1 MPLQLGWKGM
11 KVLPFVA
18 GLLLVLAVAGCR
30 SSTPYDATA
39 DRAAIQEA
47 IRSAWSAESA
57 GDESTACLYYTKTFI
72 EEQNRVWEGD
82 DFPHRTDCATGGTG
96 SHPYLRLTSEQ
107 GESGSE
113 RVRFAWTRVFHKSR
127 TATAQPILPGGL
139 RCLNPVDC
147 HVVIS
152 LVIHLVDEQN
162 GRWLIDDLDA
172 SACEV
177 HGSCVPLDNTQVM

>member
-1 MPLQLGWKGM
+1 MR
-11 KVLPFVA
+11 VVPFIAV
-18 GLLLVLAVAGCR
+18 LLVAFALEGCG

-47 IRSAWSAESA
+47 IRSAWSAEYA

-72 EEQNRVWEGD
+72 EEQNRVWEAGSGGSA
-82 DFPHRTDCATGGTG
+82 PHQTDCATGPSG
-96 SHPYLRLTSEQ
+96 SHPYLRLTNAQ
-107 GESGSE
+107 GESGNE
-113 RVRFAWTRVFHKSR
+113 LVRFAWTRVSHKSR
-127 TATAQPILPGGL
+127 TATAQPILPNGL

-152 LVIHLVDEQN
+152 LVIHLVDEKN
-162 GRWLIDDLDA
+162 GHWLIDDLDA

-177 HGSCVPLDNTQVM
+177 HGSCIPLNSNQLL

>member
-1 MPLQLGWKGM
+1 MRVVPLIAVPLLALALLGCG
-11 KVLPFVA
+11 
-18 GLLLVLAVAGCR
+18 
-30 SSTPYDATA
+30 SSTAYDATA

-47 IRSAWSAESA
+47 IRSAWNAEYA

-72 EEQNRVWEGD
+72 EEQNRLWEAGSGD
-82 DFPHRTDCATGGTG
+82 TSPHRTDCATGPSG
-96 SHPYLRLTSEQ
+96 SHPYLRLTNPQ
-107 GESGSE
+107 GESGNE
-113 RVRFAWTRVFHKSR
+113 RVRFAWTRVSHKSR

-152 LVIHLVDEQN
+152 MVIHLDEQN
-162 GRWLIDDLDA
+162 GRWLIDDLEA

-177 HGSCVPLDNTQVM
+177 HGSCVPLDNNQLL